1 MRPLLGGLS
10 LLVVVAI
17 IGMLVKKQLT
27 PAAAPP
33 SAGAPTEATAPL
45 AGTPQRQVQQYQ
57 QAVQGAMQQARPMP
71 EEK

>member
-1 MRPLLGGLS
+1 MRAFLGVLS

-17 IGMLVKKQLT
+17 VGIMVKRQLA

-33 SAGAPTEATAPL
+33 SAGAPIEAMPRP
-45 AGTPQRQVQQYQ
+45 AGTPQQQVQQYQ